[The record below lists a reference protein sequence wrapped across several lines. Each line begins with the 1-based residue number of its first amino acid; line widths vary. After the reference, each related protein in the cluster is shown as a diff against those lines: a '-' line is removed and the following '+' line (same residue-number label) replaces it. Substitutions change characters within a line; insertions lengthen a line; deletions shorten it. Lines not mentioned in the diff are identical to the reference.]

1 MINLSLG
8 QWRDEPQAELV
19 TLEGDENPVYAL
31 ASWLGSVEAGE
42 ERWWSPHTWENS
54 YRLEAGWLSTCAVVI
69 DVDHTSK
76 PRDCP
81 VAPDDD
87 VNALCTVVRDRRMP
101 GNLFHLTPHGARVI
115 FVFDVESR
123 DLEAVRRA
131 LRGACELVAGLI
143 PSSYKVDTGTSCDV
157 ARFFYTPNAR
167 AKGID
172 RTAHIVQMR
181 VEPFAIE
188 DLTTWAPGEPRSPA
202 NPAPAVTGTQNDY
215 RAAVEKFNADHPL
228 DVRRHSQ
235 TCPVCEHNG
244 CFGRL
249 PNDPQCW
256 FCWSSNHTGVGRQ
269 TERGWLGDSLDL
281 YAHEK
286 GLRPVDVLLREGYL
300 APRQPAA
307 PPTPPGDGAQLLPR
321 RGIYNNSFDSACT
334 VLSKEA
340 YPLEGD
346 STREIIPGNKQIR
359 FNEMTGC
366 IEFGYWDDRDPSGRD
381 VREIRDVDV
390 DIIRRR
396 IETLY
401 PGGVDKNGNQTGL
414 KMGRDLVERALAVV
428 ADEHAYHPVRDYLSS
443 LAWDCVP
450 RIERVARE
458 ILGAEDTQLNRTLIR
473 KTLVS
478 AVARVF
484 DPGCKV
490 DTMLVLQGKQGA
502 MKSSFF
508 SALSSPWFIDTPID
522 ISSDA
527 TRAYQVMRRAW
538 LFEWAELETLLKARD
553 VSTVKAFL
561 SSKEDTYIAKYGRH
575 PIAIKRS
582 GIIVGSINPMAFLDD
597 ETGARRIWPIRV
609 ADRVKLG
616 LAAQWR
622 DSLWAE
628 AVALYREWV
637 ARGRNNDECPWWLTD
652 EEDAELR
659 TIHEEHRVSDIW
671 EDSIIPW
678 AETQTE
684 PFTTTRAIEKALS
697 KPAGQC
703 TRFDEMRVGKILK
716 GAGYEKRS
724 HGPKRAKMWVRVSAQ
739 TSLPIEST
747 GVDLSGGVDSDLP
760 Y

>member
-1 MINLSLG
+1 MISLSLG

-19 TLEGDENPVYAL
+19 TFEGDENPVYVL
-31 ASWLGSVEAGE
+31 GTWLGSVAAGE

-54 YRLEAGWLSTCAVVI
+54 YRLEAGWLSACAAVV
-69 DVDHTSK
+69 DVDHASDPK
-76 PRDCP
+76 VCK
-81 VAPDDD
+81 VAPEDD
-87 VNALCTVVRDRRMP
+87 VNALCAVVRDRRMP

-115 FVFDVESR
+115 FVFDAESR
-123 DLEAVRRA
+123 DVNEVRRA
-131 LRGACELVAGLI
+131 LRGACELVAVAI

-172 RTAHIVQMR
+172 RTAHVVQMR
-181 VEPFAIE
+181 AEPVPMA
-188 DLTTWAPGEPRSPA
+188 DLTAHAPRPEGSPA
-202 NPAPAVTGTQNDY
+202 IVPTRQPDNSYRDAVA
-215 RAAVEKFNADHPL
+215 RFNADHPL
-228 DVRRHSQ
+228 DLRRHSDS
-235 TCPVCEHNG
+235 CPVCEHNG

-281 YAHEK
+281 YAHER

-300 APRQPAA
+300 APRQPPA
-307 PPTPPGDGAQLLPR
+307 PVTPDDGGAQLLPR

-334 VLSKEA
+334 VLSKES
-340 YPLEGD
+340 YPTED
-346 STREIIPGNKQIR
+346 DNVREIIPGRKQIR

-450 RIERVARE
+450 RIERVAKE
-458 ILGAEDTQLNRTLIR
+458 ILGAADTQLNRTMIR
-473 KTLVS
+473 KTLIS

-484 DPGCKV
+484 EPGCKV

-508 SALSSPWFIDTPID
+508 RALASPWFIDTPID

-553 VSTVKAFL
+553 VSTIKAFM
-561 SSKEDTYIAKYGRH
+561 SSPEDTYIAKYGRH
-575 PIAIKRS
+575 PIVVKRS
-582 GIIVGSINPMAFLDD
+582 GIVVGSINPLQFLED
-597 ETGARRIWPIRV
+597 ETGSRRIWPMRV
-609 ADRVKLG
+609 ADRVRLD
-616 LAAQWR
+616 LAHEWR

-637 ARGRNNDECPWWLTD
+637 GRGRRLDERPWWLTD

-659 TIHEEHRVSDIW
+659 TIHEEHRVGDIW
-671 EDSIIPW
+671 EDSILPW
-678 AETQTE
+678 ADLQAE

-703 TRFDEMRVGKILK
+703 TRNDEMRVGKILK
-716 GAGYEKRS
+716 AAGYEKKS
-724 HGPKRAKMWVRVSAQ
+724 HGEKRTKMWRRVSAQ
-739 TSLPIEST
+739 TSLPIESD
-747 GVDLSGGVDSDLP
+747 GVKVESSDESTQP